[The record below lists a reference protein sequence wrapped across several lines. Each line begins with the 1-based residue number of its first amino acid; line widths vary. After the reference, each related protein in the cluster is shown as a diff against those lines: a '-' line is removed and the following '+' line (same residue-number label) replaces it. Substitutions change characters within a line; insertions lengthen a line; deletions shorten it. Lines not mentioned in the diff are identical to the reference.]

1 MIVPTHSHRVY
12 RRKRQR
18 IRRLLLFLLTVLALY
33 YFINSGY
40 FSLDR
45 IIFSGNDHILT
56 SELEGIAG
64 VEIGTNL
71 WQVDTRTIEKRLA
84 THPLVAASQV
94 ERHWPRTLV
103 IKIKERNPA
112 AILVQDGGFF
122 LVDGVGVVMKSVS
135 KIGDL
140 KLPLISGIKNIEN
153 VGPGK
158 EIDDPA
164 LKAALEVVQQ
174 ISVKDLN
181 RLQEIKAPSPN
192 NLQLIWEG
200 NILIKFGDKK
210 NATAKLDRLHE
221 ALQGLIAGV
230 PVEYIDVSY
239 EGPPVIKFR

>member
-1 MIVPTHSHRVY
+1 MIVLTHSHRVY
-12 RRKRQR
+12 RRRRQR

-40 FSLDR
+40 FSLDK
-45 IIFSGNDHILT
+45 IVFSGNGHIPT
-56 SELEGIAG
+56 SELESIAG

-71 WQVDTRTIEKRLA
+71 WQVDTRSVEEHLA
-84 THPLVAASQV
+84 THPLVAASRV

-103 IKIKERNPA
+103 IKIEERNPA

-122 LVDGVGVVMKSVS
+122 LVDGSGVVMERVP
-135 KIGDL
+135 KIGHL
-140 KLPLISGIKNIEN
+140 NLPLISGIKNIEN

-181 RLQEIKAPSPN
+181 RLREIKALSPTS
-192 NLQLIWEG
+192 LQLIWEG
-200 NILIKFGDKK
+200 NILIKFGDKE
-210 NATAKLDRLHE
+210 NATAKLDRLQE

-239 EGPPVIKFR
+239 EGPPVVKFR